1 MDECADEN
9 KVKFPSRE
17 ECYMVVAKT
26 ANSNQDLT
34 NLYIKKVVFP
44 GNDVPDFPGT
54 EVPDD
59 LTCDHRVGLLWDDFR
74 GHHAKVV
81 KDFTLSDP
89 IKEFFIVLIIPGGL
103 TPLTQPLDKVI
114 NKVFKGYFRDLYDQ
128 YIVTAEIKNGAPVA
142 PSRQLLATMIVT
154 AWRDIKPELVRK
166 AWTACGYPEQDKLH
180 CENEDAVA
188 LAGEVDVGDEVERI
202 CGFDTRANFEDT
214 ACDADP
220 HFPEDWSDDEV
231 EEVYNEDDDLTPSA
245 NEPAPVPAPVPTA
258 AGVGCAA
265 GHLCG
270 MKGISLF
277 CSEGNISHRCLNCD
291 NPMHGVLCG
300 ALWEE
305 RGSICTMSYGSLT
318 EEGKRQTKSIGA
330 LICAMCMKG

>member
-1 MDECADEN
+1 M
-9 KVKFPSRE
+9 
-17 ECYMVVAKT
+17 
-26 ANSNQDLT
+26 
-34 NLYIKKVVFP
+34 
-44 GNDVPDFPGT
+44 
-54 EVPDD
+54 
-59 LTCDHRVGLLWDDFR
+59 
-74 GHHAKVV
+74 
-81 KDFTLSDP
+81 
-89 IKEFFIVLIIPGGL
+89 
-103 TPLTQPLDKVI
+103 
-114 NKVFKGYFRDLYDQ
+114 
-128 YIVTAEIKNGAPVA
+128 
-142 PSRQLLATMIVT
+142 
-154 AWRDIKPELVRK
+154 
-166 AWTACGYPEQDKLH
+166 
-180 CENEDAVA
+180 
-188 LAGEVDVGDEVERI
+188 AGEVDVGGEVERI
-202 CGFDTRANFEDT
+202 CGYDTRANFEDT

-270 MKGISLF
+270 MNKGISLF
-277 CSEGNISHRCLNCD
+277 CSERNISHRCLNCD

-305 RGSICTMSYGSLT
+305 RGSNCTMSYGSLT